1 MTWTRIKSFYR
12 YPKTCYSVMTAGT
25 IILAPESVED
35 AVVSFAFRTGGVY
48 LPVAA
53 RSRNGHGF
61 GMAIK
66 V

>member
-35 AVVSFAFRTGGVY
+35 AVVSFAFRTGEFI
-48 LPVAA
+48 
-53 RSRNGHGF
+53 SRLLLEAEMD
-61 GMAIK
+61 MALGWL
-66 V
+66 